1 MAERFPKRS
10 ILSVLSSISSTESG
24 SEPPQSGKANQSSKS
39 ARRGSAK
46 SQKPQPEVSTKATVP
61 STLPLKPLS
70 TSRNRANSSASTNPA
85 EINPPD
91 FLSNPQSA
99 ITGKKLGKSQTPQS
113 KGRQSRKKGLAAID
127 LFDPGVYV
135 ENVSAIA
142 SNPDTQLI
150 PPTTPAPN
158 PKSRFQS
165 LSERITETETPPKL
179 KKQPAPKPRPQ
190 ASEKPRKKPVSP
202 STPPLVYATRLL
214 ILGVGMA
221 VICGT
226 MLSVVNA
233 VSRSGVTAQEQKNAI
248 AEAQKTQAESD
259 SANATVAAPPALQLN
274 QELVALKTQV
284 QVLATE
290 NPTLTAGIF
299 LVDLDSGS
307 YLNFNGD
314 ATFAS
319 ASTIKVPILVAF
331 FQAVDEGKVRLD
343 QMLTLRAED
352 IVGGSG
358 EMQDDTPGKKYSA
371 LEVARKMIVVSDNT
385 ATNMMINLLGG
396 AEVLNQ
402 HFATWGL
409 RATVLNNKLPDL
421 EGSNTTSPKDLI
433 NIIAQIDRG
442 NLVSVKSR
450 DRIFQIMRQTK
461 NDSLLPKGLGEE
473 AIIAHKTGNI
483 NTLLADAGMVDLP
496 NGKRYLV
503 AVMVKHPPETEKPAQ
518 SLIRDIS
525 RMSYRYLNDGEAT
538 VDSKVKIKN

>member
-1 MAERFPKRS
+1 MTERFPKRS
-10 ILSVLSSISSTESG
+10 ILSVLSSISSSESD
-24 SEPPQSGKANQSSKS
+24 SQPPQSGKANQSSKS
-39 ARRGSAK
+39 PRRNSAK
-46 SQKPQPEVSTKATVP
+46 SQKPQPEVSTKATLP
-61 STLPLKPLS
+61 STLPLQPLS
-70 TSRNRANSSASTNPA
+70 TTRKRANSSASTNSA
-85 EINPPD
+85 EVNPSDFLFNPP
-91 FLSNPQSA
+91 SA
-99 ITGKKLGKSQTPQS
+99 ITGKKLGKSPTPQS

-127 LFDPGVYV
+127 LFDPGPPS
-135 ENVSAIA
+135 ENLSAA
-142 SNPDTQLI
+142 SNPDIQPI
-150 PPTTPAPN
+150 PPTIPAPRPAN
-158 PKSRFQS
+158 RFQPP
-165 LSERITETETPPKL
+165 SEPIAETKTPPNV
-179 KKQPAPKPRPQ
+179 KKQSAPKPRPQ
-190 ASEKPRKKPVSP
+190 VIEKARKKPTAPTTP
-202 STPPLVYATRLL
+202 SLVYATRLL

-226 MLSVVNA
+226 MMSVVNA

-248 AEAQKTQAESD
+248 ADGEKTQAETD

-274 QELVALKTQV
+274 QELAALKTQI

-299 LVDLDSGS
+299 LVDVDSGS

-314 ATFAS
+314 VTFAS

-352 IVGGSG
+352 IAGGSG

-421 EGSNTTSPKDLI
+421 EGTNTTSPKDLI

-450 DRIFQIMRQTK
+450 DRIFQIMQQTK

>member
-1 MAERFPKRS
+1 MAEPFPKRS

-39 ARRGSAK
+39 ARRGSPK

-61 STLPLKPLS
+61 LTLPLQPLS
-70 TSRNRANSSASTNPA
+70 TSRSRANSSASTNPP
-85 EINPPD
+85 ELNPPD

-99 ITGKKLGKSQTPQS
+99 IAGKKLGKSQTPQS
-113 KGRQSRKKGLAAID
+113 KGRQSRKKGLAAVD

-142 SNPDTQLI
+142 SNPNTQLI
-150 PPTTPAPN
+150 PPTTPTPRES
-158 PKSRFQS
+158 PLQSPLSRI
-165 LSERITETETPPKL
+165 EDTETPPQV
-179 KKQPAPKPRPQ
+179 KKRAAPKPRPQ
-190 ASEKPRKKPVSP
+190 ASKKPRKRPASP

-233 VSRSGVTAQEQKNAI
+233 VSRSGTTAQEQKTAI
-248 AEAQKTQAESD
+248 ADGQKTQAESD
-259 SANATVAAPPALQLN
+259 SANATVANPPALQLN
-274 QELVALKTQV
+274 QELAALKTQV
-284 QVLATE
+284 QALATE

-314 ATFAS
+314 TTFAS

-331 FQAVDEGKVRLD
+331 FQAVDDGKVRLD
-343 QMLTLRAED
+343 QTLTLRAED

-358 EMQDDTPGKKYSA
+358 EMQDQAPGKKYSA
-371 LEVARKMIVVSDNT
+371 LEIARKMIVVSDNT
-385 ATNMMINLLGG
+385 ATNMMIDLLGG

-421 EGSNTTSPKDLI
+421 EGTNTTSPKDLI

-450 DRIFQIMRQTK
+450 DRIFQIMQQTK
-461 NDSLLPKGLGEE
+461 NDSLLPKGLGAE

-538 VDSKVKIKN
+538 VDSKVKIKK

>member
-1 MAERFPKRS
+1 MTERFPKRS

-24 SEPPQSGKANQSSKS
+24 SQPPQSGKANQSSKS
-39 ARRGSAK
+39 ARRGSPK

-61 STLPLKPLS
+61 STLPLQPLS
-70 TSRNRANSSASTNPA
+70 TNRSRANSSASTNPA
-85 EINPPD
+85 EINPSD

-99 ITGKKLGKSQTPQS
+99 ITGKKLGKSPTPQS
-113 KGRQSRKKGLAAID
+113 KGRQSRKKGLAAVD
-127 LFDPGVYV
+127 LFDPGAY

-142 SNPDTQLI
+142 RNPDTQLI
-150 PPTTPAPN
+150 PPTTPAPS

-165 LSERITETETPPKL
+165 PPSRITETQTPPQV

-190 ASEKPRKKPVSP
+190 ASEKPRRKPASP

-233 VSRSGVTAQEQKNAI
+233 VSRSGTTAQEQKTAI
-248 AEAQKTQAESD
+248 ADAQKTQAESN
-259 SANATVAAPPALQLN
+259 SANATVATPPALQLN
-274 QELVALKTQV
+274 QELAALKTQV

-314 ATFAS
+314 TTFAS

-343 QMLTLRAED
+343 QILTLRAED

-358 EMQDDTPGKKYSA
+358 EMQYETLGKKYSA

-421 EGSNTTSPKDLI
+421 EGTNTTSPKDLI

-450 DRIFQIMRQTK
+450 DRIFQIMQQTK

-525 RMSYRYLNDGEAT
+525 RLTYRYLNDGEAA
-538 VDSKVKIKN
+538 VDSKVKLKK

>member
-1 MAERFPKRS
+1 VTERFPKRS

-24 SEPPQSGKANQSSKS
+24 SQPPQSGKANQSSKS
-39 ARRGSAK
+39 ARRGSPK

-61 STLPLKPLS
+61 STLPLQPLS
-70 TSRNRANSSASTNPA
+70 TSRSRANSSASTNPA
-85 EINPPD
+85 EINPSD

-99 ITGKKLGKSQTPQS
+99 ITGKKLGKSPTPQS
-113 KGRQSRKKGLAAID
+113 KGRQSRKKGLAAVD
-127 LFDPGVYV
+127 LFDPGAY

-150 PPTTPAPN
+150 PPTTPAPS

-165 LSERITETETPPKL
+165 PPSRITETETPPQV

-190 ASEKPRKKPVSP
+190 ASEKPRRKPASP

-233 VSRSGVTAQEQKNAI
+233 VSRSGTTAQEQKTAI
-248 AEAQKTQAESD
+248 ADAQKTQAESN
-259 SANATVAAPPALQLN
+259 SANATVATPPALQLN
-274 QELVALKTQV
+274 QELAALKTQV

-314 ATFAS
+314 TTFAS

-343 QMLTLRAED
+343 QILTLRAED

-358 EMQDDTPGKKYSA
+358 EMQYETLGKKYSA

-421 EGSNTTSPKDLI
+421 EGTNTTSPKDLI

-450 DRIFQIMRQTK
+450 DRIFQIMQQTK

-525 RMSYRYLNDGEAT
+525 RLTYRYLNDGEAA
-538 VDSKVKIKN
+538 VDSKVKLKK